1 MKQNRT
7 NAIMSAAENLR
18 KLSPE
23 DIQDIAKSVE
33 KSLHTHKA
41 DLHKQIAEHLAGLK
55 GEVRLHEN
63 RIPTYCKV
71 FGFLILA
78 AFSVGSYMFGRKSAE

>member
-1 MKQNRT
+1 
-7 NAIMSAAENLR
+7 MSTAENLS

-23 DIQDIAKSVE
+23 DIQEIAKSVE

-55 GEVRLHEN
+55 GEVRLHEKK
-63 RIPTYCKV
+63 IPTYCKV
-71 FGFLILA
+71 FGLLILA
-78 AFSVGSYMFGRKSAE
+78 AFSVGSFVFGRKSAE